1 MADSSSHWLQGKRVL
16 VTRPVAQAKGLIKS
30 INAQAGIAIT
40 CPVLTIEE
48 LPETTENKQKII
60 DLDRYDAL
68 IVISRN
74 SAQMGLARIENYWP
88 QLPAHLRWFAVGK
101 STAACLESEGISPR
115 VPATGFNTEALLELP
130 ELQQLSDQ
138 RILIL
143 KGEGGRELLEQSLAE
158 RGATVETLALYQRV
172 AVSYS
177 TSQLKTLFADGK
189 PDALSATSVDVLKA
203 MDKLLVSVL
212 DDRFGLPLVVASKR
226 ISDAASQLG
235 YRRIITSH
243 SAADGSIVMALNVI
257 G

>member
-1 MADSSSHWLQGKRVL
+1 MADSGNHWLSGKRVL
-16 VTRPVAQAKGLIKS
+16 VTRPVAQAKGLIK
-30 INAQAGIAIT
+30 AIEAEGGVALA
-40 CPVLTIEE
+40 CPVLAIEP
-48 LPETTENKQKII
+48 LPETATNKQKII

-74 SAQMGLARIENYWP
+74 AAQMGLARIENYWS

-115 VPATGFNTEALLELP
+115 VPAAGFNSEALLELP

-138 RILIL
+138 RMLIL

-172 AVSYS
+172 AVSHS
-177 TSQLKTLFADGK
+177 KPQLQALFADGK
-189 PDALSATSVDVLKA
+189 PDALSATSVDVLTA
-203 MDKLLVSVL
+203 MDKLLAPVL
-212 DDRFGLPLVVASKR
+212 EDRFELPLVVASER
-226 ISDAASQLG
+226 ISGAASQLG
-235 YRRIITSH
+235 YRRIITSP
-243 SAADGSIVMALNVI
+243 SAADDSIVMALNVI

>member
-1 MADSSSHWLQGKRVL
+1 MADSGSHWLLGKRVL
-16 VTRPVAQAKGLIKS
+16 VTRPVAQAKGLIKA
-30 INAQAGIAIT
+30 IEAQAGVAIA
-40 CPVLTIEE
+40 CPALVIEP
-48 LPETTENKQKII
+48 LPETAANKQKII

-74 SAQMGLARIENYWP
+74 AAQMGLSRIENYWP

-101 STAACLESEGISPR
+101 STAACLASEGIAVR
-115 VPATGFNTEALLELP
+115 VPAVGFNSEALLELP

-143 KGEGGRELLEQSLAE
+143 KGEGGRELLEQHLAE

-177 TSQLKTLFADGK
+177 KSQLQTLFANGK
-189 PDALSATSVDVLKA
+189 PDALIATSVDVLKA
-203 MDKLLVSVL
+203 MDKLLTAVL
-212 DDRFGLPLVVASKR
+212 ADRFALPLVVASER
-226 ISDAASQLG
+226 ISDAARQLG
-235 YRRIITSH
+235 YRRIITSP
-243 SAADGSIVMALNVI
+243 SAADDSIVMTLNVI